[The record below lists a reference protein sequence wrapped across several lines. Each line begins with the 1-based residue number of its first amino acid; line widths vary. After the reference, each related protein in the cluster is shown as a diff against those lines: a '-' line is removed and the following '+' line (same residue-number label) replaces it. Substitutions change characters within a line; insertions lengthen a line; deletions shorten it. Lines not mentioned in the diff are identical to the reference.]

1 MQQKIIPNKSY
12 FEDLVSKIKAWGYE
26 KIHILADFD
35 RTLTKC
41 FTAWQKRWTLISVLR
56 SEWYLSEEYTKKAYE
71 LYDYYN
77 PIEINPNISLE
88 EKKKEMTI
96 WWNKHLDLLVNSS
109 LHKSHIDRVI
119 NSWIIEFR
127 DGVVE
132 FLNFLSENKIP
143 LVIISANW
151 LWTDSIKL
159 FFQKNNVLT
168 DNVYII
174 SNSFV
179 WWGDDIA
186 VWYDKRVVHVF
197 NKDETILSD
206 FPEIHE
212 KIENRKNVILLW
224 DSLWDP
230 LMIEWFEYENLLKI
244 GFLNDKEEELEES
257 YRKSYDLV
265 LTWDSD
271 FYVWEEVLK

>member
-1 MQQKIIPNKSY
+1 MQQKIIPNETY
-12 FEDLVSKIKAWGYE
+12 FKDLVSKIKAWGYE
-26 KIHILADFD
+26 KLHVLADFD

-41 FTAWQKRWTLISVLR
+41 FTAWVKRWTLISVLR

-71 LYDYYN
+71 LFDYYN
-77 PIEINPNISLE
+77 PIEINPNIPLE

-96 WWNKHLDLLVNSS
+96 WWNKHLDLLVHSS

-127 DGVVE
+127 DGAVE
-132 FLNFLSENKIP
+132 FLNFLSENNIP
-143 LVIISANW
+143 LVIISANG

-159 FFQKNNVLT
+159 FFEKNNVLT
-168 DNVYII
+168 SNVYII

-179 WWGDDIA
+179 WWTDDIA

-230 LMIEWFEYENLLKI
+230 LMIEWFEYDNLLKI
-244 GFLNDKEEELEES
+244 WFLNEKEEELEES
-257 YRKSYDLV
+257 YRKSYDLI

-271 FYVWEEVLK
+271 FSVWEKVLK

>member
-1 MQQKIIPNKSY
+1 MQQKIIPNETY
-12 FEDLVSKIKAWGYE
+12 FKDLVSKIKAWGYE
-26 KIHILADFD
+26 KLHVLADFD

-41 FTAWQKRWTLISVLR
+41 FTAWVKRWTLISVLR

-71 LYDYYN
+71 LFDYYN
-77 PIEINPNISLE
+77 PIEINPNISLS

-96 WWNKHLDLLVNSS
+96 WWNKHLDLLVHSS

-127 DGVVE
+127 DGVIE
-132 FLNFLSENKIP
+132 FLNFLSENNIP
-143 LVIISANW
+143 LVIISANG

-159 FFQKNNVLT
+159 FFEKNNVLT
-168 DNVYII
+168 PNVYII

-179 WWGDDIA
+179 WWNDDIA

-206 FPEIHE
+206 FPEIHN

-224 DSLWDP
+224 DSLGDP
-230 LMIEWFEYENLLKI
+230 LMIEWFEYDNLLKI
-244 GFLNDKEEELEES
+244 WFLNEKEEELEES
-257 YRKSYDLV
+257 YRKSYDLI

-271 FYVWEEVLK
+271 FSVWEDILK

>member
-1 MQQKIIPNKSY
+1 MQQKIIPNETY
-12 FEDLVSKIKAWGYE
+12 FKDLVSKIKAWGYE
-26 KIHILADFD
+26 KLHVLADFD

-41 FTAWQKRWTLISVLR
+41 FTAWVKRWTLISVLR

-71 LYDYYN
+71 LFDYYN
-77 PIEINPNISLE
+77 PIEINPNIPLE

-96 WWNKHLDLLVNSS
+96 WWNKHLDLLVHSS

-132 FLNFLSENKIP
+132 FLNFLSENNIP
-143 LVIISANW
+143 LVIISANG

-159 FFQKNNVLT
+159 FFEKNNVLT
-168 DNVYII
+168 SNVYII

-179 WWGDDIA
+179 WWEDDIA

-230 LMIEWFEYENLLKI
+230 LMIEWFEYDNLLKI
-244 GFLNDKEEELEES
+244 WFLNEKEEELEES
-257 YRKSYDLV
+257 YKKSYDLI

>member
-1 MQQKIIPNKSY
+1 MQQKIIPNETY
-12 FEDLVSKIKAWGYE
+12 FKDLVSKIKAWGYE
-26 KIHILADFD
+26 KLHVLADFD

-41 FTAWQKRWTLISVLR
+41 FTAWVKRWTLISVLR

-71 LYDYYN
+71 LFDYYN
-77 PIEINPNISLE
+77 PIEINPNIHLS

-96 WWNKHLDLLVNSS
+96 WWNKHLDLLVHSN

-127 DGVVE
+127 DGVIE
-132 FLNFLSENKIP
+132 FLNFLSKNNIP
-143 LVIISANW
+143 LVIISANG

-159 FFQKNNVLT
+159 FFEKNNVLT
-168 DNVYII
+168 PNVYII

-179 WWGDDIA
+179 WWVDDIA

-197 NKDETILSD
+197 NKDETVLKD

-230 LMIEWFEYENLLKI
+230 LMIEWFEYDNLLKI
-244 GFLNDKEEELEES
+244 WFLNEKKEELEES
-257 YRKSYDLV
+257 YRKSYDLI

-271 FYVWEEVLK
+271 FHVWEELLK

>member
-1 MQQKIIPNKSY
+1 MQQKIIPNETY
-12 FEDLVSKIKAWGYE
+12 FKDLVSKIKTWGYD
-26 KIHILADFD
+26 KLHVLADFD

-41 FTAWQKRWTLISVLR
+41 FTTWVKRWTLISVLR

-71 LYDYYN
+71 LFDYYN
-77 PIEINPNISLE
+77 PIEINPNIPLE

-96 WWNKHLDLLVNSS
+96 WWNKHLDLLVNSN

-132 FLNFLSENKIP
+132 FLNFLSENNIP
-143 LVIISANW
+143 LVIISANG

-159 FFQKNNVLT
+159 FFEKNNVLT
-168 DNVYII
+168 SNVYII
-174 SNSFV
+174 SNSFI
-179 WWGDDIA
+179 WWADDIA
-186 VWYDKRVVHVF
+186 IWYDKIVVHVF

-230 LMIEWFEYENLLKI
+230 LMIKWFEYDNLLKI
-244 GFLNDKEEELEES
+244 WFLNEKEEELEES
-257 YRKSYDLV
+257 YRKSYDLI

>member
-1 MQQKIIPNKSY
+1 MQQKIIPNETY
-12 FEDLVSKIKAWGYE
+12 FQDLVSKIKAWGYE
-26 KIHILADFD
+26 KLHILADFD

-41 FTAWQKRWTLISVLR
+41 FTAWVKRWTLISVLR

-71 LYDYYN
+71 LFDYYN

-96 WWNKHLDLLVNSS
+96 WWNKHLDLLVHSS

-127 DGVVE
+127 DGVIE
-132 FLNFLSENKIP
+132 FLNFLSEKNIP
-143 LVIISANW
+143 LVIISANG

-179 WWGDDIA
+179 WWVDDIA

-206 FPEIHE
+206 FPEIHD

-230 LMIEWFEYENLLKI
+230 LMVEGFEYENLLKI
-244 GFLNDKEEELEES
+244 GFLNEKEEELEES
-257 YRKSYDLV
+257 YRKSYDLI

>member
-1 MQQKIIPNKSY
+1 MQQKIIPNETY
-12 FEDLVSKIKAWGYE
+12 FKDLVSKIKAWGYE
-26 KIHILADFD
+26 KLHVLADFD

-41 FTAWQKRWTLISVLR
+41 FTAWVKRWTLISVLR

-71 LYDYYN
+71 LFDYYN
-77 PIEINPNISLE
+77 PIEINPNIPLD

-132 FLNFLSENKIP
+132 FLNFLSKNNIP
-143 LVIISANW
+143 LVIISANG

-179 WWGDDIA
+179 WWADDVAI
-186 VWYDKRVVHVF
+186 WYDKRVVHVF
-197 NKDETILSD
+197 NKDETILSE
-206 FPEIHE
+206 FPEIYNQ
-212 KIENRKNVILLW
+212 IENRKNVILLW

-230 LMIEWFEYENLLKI
+230 LMIEWFEYDNLLKI
-244 GFLNDKEEELEES
+244 WFLNEKEEELEES
-257 YRKSYDLV
+257 YKKSYDLI